1 MINIL
6 FRDDHDEDG
15 DDDEDDELTIID
27 QMGRERRM
35 NNAEWGPSVC
45 VTCRIV
51 FAFNS
56 LR

>member
-15 DDDEDDELTIID
+15 EDDELTIID

-35 NNAEWGPSVC
+35 NNAEWGPSVR
-45 VTCRIV
+45 VTCLIV